1 MIKQATKDTK
11 MCFLNFKKSELGRN
25 GTEII
30 LHFLIFYQH
39 YKDVNIGVKP
49 SAVTVLLEHVTDV
62 ENKGHEKHIWHS
74 YTTAYPK

>member
-1 MIKQATKDTK
+1 

-49 SAVTVLLEHVTDV
+49 SACYSSSRACNSDV